1 MVVVVVVVDI
11 FADVV
16 VIIIVEEASAVVST
30 DDDVSLALLVV
41 TLFCFDKV
49 GVVGC
54 FVDSSNYADVV
65 IVVAELWEGLE
76 GWPGC

>member
-16 VIIIVEEASAVVST
+16 VIIIVEEAFAVVST
-30 DDDVSLALLVV
+30 DDVSLALLVV

-76 GWPGC
+76 GWPRC

>member
-11 FADVV
+11 FADNVV
-16 VIIIVEEASAVVST
+16 VIVVEEASAVVST
-30 DDDVSLALLVV
+30 DDVSLALLVV

-54 FVDSSNYADVV
+54 FVDSSTYADVV
-65 IVVAELWEGLE
+65 IVVAELCEGLE
-76 GWPGC
+76 DWQRC

>member
-30 DDDVSLALLVV
+30 DDVSLALLVV

-54 FVDSSNYADVV
+54 SVDSSNYADVV